1 MSYFIDNQKDNNL
14 YKIINSYLKE
24 NKIESFDIAS
34 AFFTPSGLNLLSKEI
49 KKLKRVRILI
59 GADPIVPEMGKS
71 KEPSDPEEPEYSN
84 QILKQKIKK
93 QIEAMKT
100 DRNKMDFTEENYNLL
115 KNIINDLNNNKIQVR
130 QYKQNFLHAKAYIF
144 NTNDDSYI
152 IGSSNLTVGGL
163 KSNLEL
169 NIGSNDKFIH
179 SKLLNWYEDLWSKSK
194 EINLVE
200 IYSKALEKINPF
212 IVFLKVLYEM
222 YGVEIDEEEE
232 KDKEIELAQF
242 QYHGVKRAQKLLNK
256 YHGVLIADGVGL
268 GKTHMA
274 CELTKFY
281 SDRRQKILIL
291 CPAPLENSW
300 NKHIITY
307 KISAVVI
314 SYQKFANHIKYLD
327 TNGKEGSKH
336 IVIDV
341 DDFALVIIDEAH
353 NYRNP
358 DAPTLAKT
366 LDKFLLGKRRD
377 LVELTAT
384 PVNNSL
390 WDLHYLLRYFLKH
403 DSSLVDI
410 GIRSL
415 KDKFQEAMD
424 FDPFDLS
431 PDILYPII
439 DATTVK
445 RPRRFIK
452 KYYSDNTIPDEEGN
466 QRLIKFPKPIPLTL
480 NYSFNETLS
489 NFMEDFE
496 LALMPEEGNPLLKL
510 ARYKPELYLKNPSE
524 TDSQEVNRRSNSVD
538 GLLRTS
544 LLKRIESSIHSF
556 QISVKRMIIQHEIFL
571 DSLKNKIIL
580 TSEFF
585 REYDNDDDNL
595 LSALESF
602 EENDNISKFD
612 IEKLKDDVEN
622 DLRILKSFEKNTSQ
636 LNYENDDK
644 LKKLKIE
651 LINIIK
657 EAKNDAPIV
666 KDAQQYRK
674 VLIFSFFNDT
684 VNWINDY
691 LIKEIEK
698 DDMLAD
704 YKNRIAVVSGSKT
717 HNNKNKDEIVYDFAP
732 ISTKSPTG
740 NDRYDILICT
750 DVLAEGLNLHQCRN
764 IINYDLPWNPM
775 RLVQRHG
782 RIDRI
787 NSKYEKVFLR
797 SFFPENYTEKL
808 LKLIERIKSKLAMAA
823 KSVGEESTPI
833 IGGSTSTPVF
843 SDKEDIENIK
853 NETTDIFEEGGTR
866 SAAQSGEE
874 YRQILRKELNN
885 KQYNFVELPWHSGT
899 IIKTNYKEDGYVF
912 LGKIISSKSNYK
924 KNYLRFVPLK
934 KDKNINRQDGF
945 CLRLIECDEN
955 TKLVKSKHIDDNV
968 FEAWKRA
975 KEDIYEEWNFFTDP
989 KNLQPKVRKIN
1000 RDVQKHLVDFPPE
1013 ISTSRA
1019 FKSIMN
1025 PLNGNQEKELRII
1038 LKDEKIDN
1046 FVKSSLLVE
1055 KIETLGVEPFK
1066 QPETYPEIS
1075 DKLINLVCWFGI
1087 VKS

>member
-1 MSYFIDNQKDNNL
+1 MKSLFIDNQKNNEL
-14 YKIINSYLKE
+14 SKVVNSYLK
-24 NKIESFDIAS
+24 NKEVLSLDIAT
-34 AFFTPSGLNLLSKEI
+34 AFFTPSGLNLISNELKKI
-49 KKLKRVRILI
+49 KNVRILI
-59 GADPIVPEMGKS
+59 GADPVIPEMGKV
-71 KEPSDPEEPEYSN
+71 KEPGDPDEPQFTKN
-84 QILKQKIKK
+84 ILKEKIHK
-93 QIEAMKT
+93 QVEAMQN
-100 DRNKMDFTEENYNLL
+100 DRNKMDFTQENYNLL
-115 KNIINDLNNNKIQVR
+115 KNIIEDLENKKIQVR
-130 QYKQNFLHAKAYIF
+130 QYDQNFLHAKAYIF
-144 NTNDDSYI
+144 NTKDKEYI
-152 IGSSNLTVGGL
+152 VGSSNLTYSGL

-169 NIGSNDKFIH
+169 NIGSNDDEIH
-179 SKLLNWYEDLWSKSK
+179 SKLINWYEDLWSNSK
-194 EINLVE
+194 EINLIE
-200 IYSKALEKINPF
+200 IYEKGLEKISPF
-212 IVFLKVLYEM
+212 LVFLKILYEL
-222 YGVEIDEEEE
+222 YGDEIEDEEE

-242 QYHGVKRAQKLLNK
+242 QYHGVKRAQKLLDK

-274 CELTKFY
+274 CEITKFY
-281 SDRRQKILIL
+281 TDRRQKILIL
-291 CPAPLENSW
+291 CPAALENSW

-314 SYQKFANHIKYLD
+314 SYQKFSNHMKYLD
-327 TNGKEGSKH
+327 TEGKEGSQH
-336 IVIDV
+336 IVVDI

-403 DSSLVDI
+403 DSSLVDL

-424 FDPFDLS
+424 YDPFDLS

-466 QRLIKFPKPIPLTL
+466 QRLIKFPKPIPMTL
-480 NYSFNETLS
+480 SYSFNETLS
-489 NFMEDFE
+489 AFMEDFE
-496 LALMPEEGNPLLKL
+496 SALMPEEGEPLLKL
-510 ARYKPELYLKNPSE
+510 ARYKPELYIKNTSE
-524 TDSQEVNRRSNSVD
+524 TDSQEISRRSNSID

-556 QISVKRMIIQHEIFL
+556 QISVKRMITQHEIFL
-571 DSLKNKIIL
+571 DSLKDNIIL

-595 LSALESF
+595 LEALEDF
-602 EENDNISKFD
+602 QDNDDSSRFNISSLR
-612 IEKLKDDVEN
+612 EDVES
-622 DLRILKSFEKNTSQ
+622 DLIILKNFEKNTNQ
-636 LNYENDDK
+636 LNLHNDEK
-644 LKKLKIE
+644 LIRLKNE

-657 EAKNDAPIV
+657 EAKKDAPIS

-674 VLIFSFFNDT
+674 VLIFSFFQDT
-684 VNWINDY
+684 VKWISDY
-691 LIKEIEK
+691 LTNEIEK
-698 DDMLAD
+698 DESLSD

-717 HNNKNKDEIVYDFAP
+717 HNNKDKDEIVYDFAP

-787 NSKYEKVFLR
+787 NSQYEKVFLK
-797 SFFPENYTEKL
+797 SFFPENYTERL
-808 LKLIERIKSKLAMAA
+808 LRLIERIKSKLAMAA

-833 IGGSTSTPVF
+833 IGGSSSTPVF
-843 SDKEDIENIK
+843 SDKDDIEDIK
-853 NETTDIFEEGGTR
+853 NETTNIFEEGGTR

-874 YRQILRKELNN
+874 YRQILRKELSN
-885 KQYNFVELPWHSGT
+885 KEFNFTNLPWHSGT
-899 IIKTNYKEDGYVF
+899 IIKTTYSLEGYVF
-912 LGKIISSKSNYK
+912 LGKIISSKTNYK

-934 KDKNINRQDGF
+934 KDEDINRQDGF
-945 CLRLIECDEN
+945 CLRLIECDAN
-955 TKLVKSKHIDDNV
+955 TQIVKSKKIDENV
-968 FEAWKRA
+968 FDAWKRA
-975 KEDIYEEWNFFTDP
+975 KDDIHEEWSFFTDP

-1000 RDVQKHLVDFPPE
+1000 RDIQKHLVDFPPE
-1013 ISTSRA
+1013 ISTSLA
-1019 FKSIMN
+1019 LKSIMN
-1025 PLNGNQEKELRII
+1025 PLNGNQERDLRII
-1038 LKDEKIDN
+1038 LKNEEVDN
-1046 FVKSSLLVE
+1046 LTKSKLLVE
-1055 KIETLGVEPFK
+1055 KIESLGIEPFK

-1075 DKLINLVCWFGI
+1075 DKLIHLVCWVGI
-1087 VKS
+1087 VK